1 MKETGAF
8 LEKITLHF
16 EFERYSS
23 LQELPAGDLTLMQEA
38 MKAADDAY
46 APYSHFYVGAAV
58 LLENGKIVRGNNQ
71 ENAAYPSGLCAE
83 RVALFAAGAQHPGV
97 KITALAVTAYPE
109 SRKEPEFP
117 LSPCGD
123 CRQVMAEYE
132 HRYNH
137 KIRLIMQGGHGTYIA
152 TECVAQLLPFL
163 FTGDALK

>member
-1 MKETGAF
+1 MKRERIVLEYDSF
-8 LEKITLHF
+8 ENEQQLPSESRELLEKASEGL
-16 EFERYSS
+16 R
-23 LQELPAGDLTLMQEA
+23 
-38 MKAADDAY
+38 KAY
-46 APYSHFYVGAAV
+46 APYSKFHVAAAV
-58 LLENGKIVRGNNQ
+58 RLANGMVITGTNQ

>member
-1 MKETGAF
+1 V
-8 LEKITLHF
+8 
-16 EFERYSS
+16 R
-23 LQELPAGDLTLMQEA
+23 
-38 MKAADDAY
+38 
-46 APYSHFYVGAAV
+46 
-58 LLENGKIVRGNNQ
+58 LENGQIVRGNNQ

-83 RVALFAAGAQHPGV
+83 RVALFASGAQHPGV
-97 KITALAVTAYPE
+97 KITTLAVTAYPE

-132 HRYNH
+132 HRYDH
-137 KIRLIMQGGHGTYIA
+137 KIRLIMQGGKGTYIV